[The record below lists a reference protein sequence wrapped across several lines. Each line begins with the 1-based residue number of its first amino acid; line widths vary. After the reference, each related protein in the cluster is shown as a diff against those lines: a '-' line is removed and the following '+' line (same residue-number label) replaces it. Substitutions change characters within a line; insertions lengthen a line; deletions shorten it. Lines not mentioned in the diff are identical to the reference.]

1 MGGGSG
7 IKEHKPIKVI
17 TCHFHSGK
25 VLKISV
31 VPVKG

>member
-1 MGGGSG
+1 MGGGTG

-17 TCHFHSGK
+17 TCHFYLGK
-25 VLKISV
+25 VLKISG